1 MPVQRAWAHVQT
13 VARSSGVSGGS
24 RVAVLPVQTR
34 STLPDPTRAHLRATI
49 ERGLQRADVVVVSD
63 ALVDGEPGAAT
74 CVDARCAARLAEA
87 LDAEWILR
95 STITRVDAVYEV
107 RLDALDG
114 RGHTLASASERCEI
128 CGQDEVT
135 ELVVDR
141 SAALAAKVR
150 LLQRQSPR
158 LTLRSRPSGAAV
170 WIDGRLVGHTPLAR
184 EVDAGEHEVRV
195 ELPGYATERR
205 SVTAVAGTEDAL
217 EVVLH
222 DDPEA
227 ARRRRTWRGVGGA
240 ALGLGG
246 SMLGVGMGLAIA
258 GSIDG
263 LLADDELRGLVA
275 RACTEGQRL
284 GDRLGKPIL
293 AASVFPI
300 VTSRWGM
307 RVLKLLP
314 PEARFFAATR
324 AGEMPQAA

>member
-246 SMLGVGMGLAIA
+246 SMLGVGMGLAIIDEREYERRCNPDPLGHCSHRYDTLGGGIA
-258 GSIDG
+258 AMVSGGALVVTGVVALVVGSRARRARPEHPG
-263 LLADDELRGLVA
+263 RWRVGRGLA
-275 RACTEGQRL
+275 IT
-284 GDRLGKPIL
+284 
-293 AASVFPI
+293 F
-300 VTSRWGM
+300 
-307 RVLKLLP
+307 
-314 PEARFFAATR
+314 
-324 AGEMPQAA
+324 